1 MTEVGNGGA
10 LRLPR
15 ARVVSLSAPPASYT
29 AAVERY
35 LTGAGI
41 AKSSARIYRISL
53 TTWGWMLAGEP
64 APTGPARRGAKPPV
78 FPIAAIDDPVLPGAL
93 AELSAARADE
103 MDADTVN
110 RELSIARKAIGWWQR
125 QGWIVGDPT
134 IGIERRPAPPD
145 RTKALAEN
153 QIAAL
158 WRLDVG
164 LREKTQWKML
174 YESAARADEVLC
186 LNVEDLYPQDKRGR
200 ITAKGGATEWIH
212 WQSGTAQLLP
222 RLIARRTRGPLFL
235 TDRTAPAGTPTLDV
249 CPDTGRARLSYR
261 RAEEI
266 FEENTRL
273 LANPLASPED
283 IEELDGWT
291 LHRLRHSA
299 LTHDAEGGTS
309 TRCCWPGPAMPPSAP
324 WSGMPAPVSTPSP
337 GTSQSATPPHVAG
350 TGSECGSTWHRGSEI
365 GHRGQRGGIC
375 RRAGGGVVVGGRA
388 ALRPRRKPSRPQV
401 TRTAPS
407 QVRCCRAPDAA
418 TGVVSADQLAVLA
431 ALTRWRARQT
441 TATQISATSRT
452 PAPSRGPQKTTAS
465 MPHTASSAATAPAT
479 ASEIFS
485 PSNFPSRD
493 RRSRRSTGSVSSRT
507 SSCTPRWY
515 GCRS

>member
-1 MTEVGNGGA
+1 MTIEPVTELGSGGA

-15 ARVVSLSAPPASYT
+15 ARVVPLSALPSSYT

-64 APTGPARRGAKPPV
+64 PPTGPARRGAKPPV
-78 FPIAAIDDPVLPGAL
+78 FPVAAIDDPALPEVL
-93 AELSAARADE
+93 AELAAARADE

-125 QGWIVGDPT
+125 QGWIECDPT

-158 WRLDVG
+158 WRLDVA

-235 TDRTAPAGTPTLDV
+235 TDRKAPAGTPTLDV
-249 CPDTGRARLSYR
+249 CPETGRARLSYR

-273 LANPLASPED
+273 LANPPRLARRHRGPGRLDASPATSQCPD
-283 IEELDGWT
+283 ARRGGRH
-291 LHRLRHSA
+291 LHPDAAGPLPPRLRP
-299 LTHDAEGGTS
+299 L
-309 TRCCWPGPAMPPSAP
+309 PG
-324 WSGMPAPVSTPSP
+324 
-337 GTSQSATPPHVAG
+337 
-350 TGSECGSTWHRGSEI
+350 
-365 GHRGQRGGIC
+365 
-375 RRAGGGVVVGGRA
+375 
-388 ALRPRRKPSRPQV
+388 ALRPPRRRLGRPARRRTRPRCTSPQV
-401 TRTAPS
+401 NPSGSVLQDHPVAPLARIS
-407 QVRCCRAPDAA
+407 VTPLVR
-418 TGVVSADQLAVLA
+418 
-431 ALTRWRARQT
+431 
-441 TATQISATSRT
+441 
-452 PAPSRGPQKTTAS
+452 APSRGGRP
-465 MPHTASSAATAPAT
+465 PA
-479 ASEIFS
+479 
-485 PSNFPSRD
+485 
-493 RRSRRSTGSVSSRT
+493 SVST
-507 SSCTPRWY
+507 TPPVRRP
-515 GCRS
+515 RSAPGRGR